1 MMLRVIAKP
10 STVLLKL
17 ACRST
22 KQVMLNRESW
32 LHSHLSYETTP
43 GESMTSVPS
52 LCPEGTTSGGYWVHH
67 WVALE
72 SVGPR
77 ARHVRM
83 VRMLRRGVSEQGL
96 CDIRIPVMC
105 KQGE

>member
-1 MMLRVIAKP
+1 MMLRVITKP

-43 GESMTSVPS
+43 GESMTLVPS
-52 LCPEGTTSGGYWVHH
+52 LGPDGTTSGGYWVHH

-72 SVGPR
+72 SV
-77 ARHVRM
+77 VRER
-83 VRMLRRGVSEQGL
+83 VTHYQHAV
-96 CDIRIPVMC
+96 
-105 KQGE
+105 